1 MKRMFL
7 FAAGIALT
15 AVLFAAEDG
24 GRIVDDAW
32 LKAITANDLDAV
44 VALYADDATFCLD
57 GVASMGKEAIRKAY
71 TDMLGP
77 NEVKDV
83 KLTER
88 HYRSAGDQSAS
99 WGKAT
104 MTLAP
109 KAGGGTPATIEVFYT
124 SLSVKHGGR
133 WVYLV
138 DHASAPPPPAA
149 EKK

>member
-1 MKRMFL
+1 MKRVFL
-7 FAAGIALT
+7 AA
-15 AVLFAAEDG
+15 AVLALSAALFAEDG

-57 GVASMGKEAIRKAY
+57 GMESKGRDAIRKAY
-71 TDMLGP
+71 VDMLGP
-77 NEVKDV
+77 NAVKDV
-83 KLTER
+83 KLMDR
-88 HYRSAGDQSAS
+88 HYRSSGDVSGS
-99 WGKAT
+99 WGRAA

-109 KAGGGTPATIEVFYT
+109 KSGGGAPMTIEVCYT
-124 SLSVKHGGR
+124 SVSVKRGGK
-133 WVYLV
+133 WVYLI